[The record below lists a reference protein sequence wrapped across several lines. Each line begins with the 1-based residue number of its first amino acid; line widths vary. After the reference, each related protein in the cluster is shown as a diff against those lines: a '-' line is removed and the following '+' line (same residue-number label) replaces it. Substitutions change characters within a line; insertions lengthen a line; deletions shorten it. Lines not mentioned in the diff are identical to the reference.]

1 MLIHRFLPGLTALL
15 LAGSGALAGSEIPQQ
30 GDTYIIS
37 RDGADMFRGSHRIY
51 DRMAEGLVEV
61 TYCGRSYWV
70 RYATI
75 AWTQLEVEQDN
86 VVRVEHNWG
95 KGWRPICDHPEEQ
108 VTLKDLGVH
117 EDPRMVVYN
126 DGTTTEKVSRFAA
139 IRDYLGAFGRESAA
153 KSYHDE

>member
-1 MLIHRFLPGLTALL
+1 MSIHRSLPALAALL
-15 LAGSGALAGSEIPQQ
+15 FAGSGALAGNEIPQQ

-37 RDGADMFRGSHRIY
+37 RDNADMFRGSHRIY
-51 DRMAEGLVEV
+51 TRMSDGLVEV
-61 TYCGRSYWV
+61 SYCGRSYWV

-86 VVRVEHNWG
+86 IVRIEHNWG
-95 KGWRPICDHPEEQ
+95 KGWRPICEHPEEQ
-108 VTLKDLGVH
+108 VTLQDLGIN

-126 DGTTTEKVSRFAA
+126 DGTTPQKVNRFAA
-139 IRDYLGAFGRESAA
+139 IRNYLGISGNETAA